1 MNFKINFAYLF
12 LFLSVLFWAGNFIV
26 GKYASYY
33 QIPPWSGN
41 FYRWFFAW
49 LILLPFTFTEIIS
62 KKNYILENYKFYILL
77 GITSV
82 TIFNSIVYY
91 SLNFTQVI
99 SGVLMISTIPVMIMF
114 ISSIL
119 KIERTNIFQILG
131 VICSFIG
138 VILIITKAN
147 FDLLVNL
154 DFNKGDLT
162 MVIAMLSWATYS
174 ALLKKRK
181 HELSQLS
188 LLEVIITFGLI
199 FLIPI
204 YITEYS
210 LGFEIT
216 LNKPFIL
223 VLIYVVLF
231 PGLAAFICWIK
242 GISLI
247 GPNRSG
253 VFLHLMPILSA
264 LMAMIIF
271 KEKFMLYHLLGAFFI
286 LSGII
291 LSNRKSTNALSSYFR
306 RLSKYIT
313 AVCRFKKTILKV

>member
-1 MNFKINFAYLF
+1 MNLKINIAYLF

-33 QIPPWSGN
+33 QIPPFSLN

-49 LILLPFTFTEIIS
+49 LILLPFTYKEIIS

-119 KIERTNIFQILG
+119 KIEKTNIFQILG
-131 VICSFIG
+131 VICSFVG

-162 MVIAMLSWATYS
+162 MVVAMLSWATYS

-291 LSNRKSTNALSSYFR
+291 LSNRKSTNA
-306 RLSKYIT
+306 
-313 AVCRFKKTILKV
+313 

>member
-1 MNFKINFAYLF
+1 MNFKINIAYLF

-33 QIPPWSGN
+33 QIPPFSLN

-49 LILLPFTFTEIIS
+49 LILLPFTFKEIIS
-62 KKNYILENYKFYILL
+62 KKNYILEDYKFYILL

-119 KIERTNIFQILG
+119 KIEKTNIFQILG

-162 MVIAMLSWATYS
+162 MVVAMLSWATYS

-204 YITEYS
+204 YIIEYS

-271 KEKFMLYHLLGAFFI
+271 KEKFMLYHLLGAIFI
-286 LSGII
+286 LFGII
-291 LSNRKSTNALSSYFR
+291 LSNRKSAND
-306 RLSKYIT
+306 
-313 AVCRFKKTILKV
+313 